1 MENNMKS
8 IFDIFSGEVYTETSC
23 MRFAQDGRVFTKV
36 GDNYIA
42 PDGELI
48 IKQGGHLLNT
58 KTGIMSNF
66 GDPFLEE

>member
-1 MENNMKS
+1 MRS
-8 IFDIFSGEVYTETSC
+8 IFDIFSGAVYTETST
-23 MRFAQDGRVFTKV
+23 MRIAQDGRIFTKV
-36 GDNYIA
+36 GENYID

-48 IKQGGHLLNT
+48 IKQGNYLLNT

>member
-1 MENNMKS
+1 MKS
-8 IFDIFSGEVYTETSC
+8 IFDIFSGEVYTETSS

>member
-1 MENNMKS
+1 MRS
-8 IFDIFSGEVYTETSC
+8 IFDIFSGEVYTETST
-23 MRFAQDGRVFTKV
+23 MRITQDGRVFTKV

-48 IKQGGHLLNT
+48 IKQGNHLLNT